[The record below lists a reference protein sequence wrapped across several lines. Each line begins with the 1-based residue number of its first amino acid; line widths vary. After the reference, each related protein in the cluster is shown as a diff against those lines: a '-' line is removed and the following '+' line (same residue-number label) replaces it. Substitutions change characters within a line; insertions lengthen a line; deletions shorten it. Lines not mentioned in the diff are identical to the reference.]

1 MKPTTVL
8 PDDPALPGLAA
19 IRVAG
24 LARAVPALGLDGGP
38 VELVLRAYQPGSHAT
53 LEARAA
59 RRRFAV
65 KAYADDPAPEAALY
79 EAIAAGLVGDSRIR
93 VPPLLARERD
103 LRLLVVAW
111 LEGPTAHELLRRGQG
126 ERAGEL
132 GARWLQRAATLRV
145 QVKLGPP
152 FGASQVLRRAGEWVA
167 AFRAADDSLGT
178 AAAMLVGMLART
190 EPREEAPRLVHG
202 SLHDRNILDV
212 GGAPGVIDWQR
223 FGQGPV
229 ELEAGMFLAAV
240 SRLGLMHE
248 TLADE
253 TARAEATFLA
263 GAQDLLDEGAVAW
276 HRAAGLMRLARRQL
290 NQWKGDRVARARA
303 LLGEAA
309 RLAEASG

>member
-111 LEGPTAHELLRRGQG
+111 LEGPTAHELLRGRQG

-132 GARWLQRAATLRV
+132 GARWLQRAASLSV
-145 QVKLGPP
+145 ELGRP
-152 FGASQVLRRAGEWVA
+152 FGAAHVLRRVGKWVA
-167 AFRAADDSLGT
+167 ALGAADASLGT
-178 AAAMLVGMLART
+178 AATALGSMLART
-190 EPREEAPRLVHG
+190 EPQEDEAPRLVHG
-202 SLHDRNILDV
+202 
-212 GGAPGVIDWQR
+212 
-223 FGQGPV
+223 
-229 ELEAGMFLAAV
+229 
-240 SRLGLMHE
+240 
-248 TLADE
+248 
-253 TARAEATFLA
+253 
-263 GAQDLLDEGAVAW
+263 
-276 HRAAGLMRLARRQL
+276 
-290 NQWKGDRVARARA
+290 
-303 LLGEAA
+303 
-309 RLAEASG
+309 

>member
-24 LARAVPALGLDGGP
+24 LARAVPALGLDGGS

-126 ERAGEL
+126 LPRPGREAAVALRANL
-132 GARWLQRAATLRV
+132 
-145 QVKLGPP
+145 PC
-152 FGASQVLRRAGEWVA
+152 RRAQGSRRACA
-167 AFRAADDSLGT
+167 AWPPHN
-178 AAAMLVGMLART
+178 
-190 EPREEAPRLVHG
+190 PRPR
-202 SLHDRNILDV
+202 
-212 GGAPGVIDWQR
+212 
-223 FGQGPV
+223 
-229 ELEAGMFLAAV
+229 
-240 SRLGLMHE
+240 
-248 TLADE
+248 
-253 TARAEATFLA
+253 
-263 GAQDLLDEGAVAW
+263 
-276 HRAAGLMRLARRQL
+276 
-290 NQWKGDRVARARA
+290 
-303 LLGEAA
+303 
-309 RLAEASG
+309 